1 MANNAK
7 NLRKCIVCREHADKS
22 VRIRIAKSKDGSIF
36 IDRTKDSGGRGV
48 WVHDSEECKKQLIK
62 KRLLNAAFKRTV
74 DESVYE
80 GING

>member
-22 VRIRIAKSKDGSIF
+22 AMIRIAKLNDGTVI
-36 IDRTKDSGGRGV
+36 IDRNQTLGGRGV

-74 DESVYE
+74 DESIYE